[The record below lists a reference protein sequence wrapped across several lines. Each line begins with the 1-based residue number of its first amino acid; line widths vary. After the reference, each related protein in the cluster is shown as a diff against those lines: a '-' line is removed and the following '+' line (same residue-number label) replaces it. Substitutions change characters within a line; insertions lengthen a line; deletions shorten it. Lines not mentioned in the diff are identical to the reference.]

1 MITVR
6 TAHTADVPAD
16 VLAAAGKL
24 VADAFADDF
33 NEQDW
38 EHSLGGVHATAW
50 VGGELVGH
58 ASVVQRRMLHGGR
71 ALRCGYVEGV
81 AVRADHRRRGCASAL
96 MAELERVIRGGYDLG
111 ALAATEQAVPLYA
124 GRGWRR
130 WRGTTWT
137 LTPDGRARTADED
150 DAVYVWPL
158 AVPLD
163 LTGELVCDY
172 RDGDAW

>member
-1 MITVR
+1 VITVR

-16 VLAAAGKL
+16 VLAAARKL
-24 VADAFADDF
+24 VTDAFDGDF
-33 NEQDW
+33 GDQDW
-38 EHSLGGVHATAW
+38 EHSLGGMHATAW
-50 VGGELVGH
+50 AGDELVGH

-81 AVRADHRRRGCASAL
+81 GVRADHRRRGVASAL
-96 MAELERVIRGGYDLG
+96 MAELERIVRGGYDLG
-111 ALAATEQAVPLYA
+111 ALAAAEQAVPLYT

-137 LTPDGRARTADED
+137 LTPEGRARTEDED
-150 DAVYVWPL
+150 DAVYVLPL

-163 LTGELVCDY
+163 LTGELVCDC